1 MPAPVD
7 PRDTRWEVDNPVYRV
22 YFWHRPAVAPGS
34 DQELWMWHCEEW
46 RLTGAADVHEVLA
59 WANGP
64 EARARVFE
72 LFVESSRGELGLLR
86 LAGTS
91 PDRRESR

>member
-1 MPAPVD
+1 MD
-7 PRDTRWEVDNPVYRV
+7 DPVYRV
-22 YFWHRPAVAPGS
+22 YFWSGPSAEPGS
-34 DQELWMWHCEEW
+34 DGVLVVPYCEEW

-64 EARARVFE
+64 EARGRVFE
-72 LFVESSRGELGLLR
+72 LFVESSHGELGLLR

-91 PDRRESR
+91 PTRPESR